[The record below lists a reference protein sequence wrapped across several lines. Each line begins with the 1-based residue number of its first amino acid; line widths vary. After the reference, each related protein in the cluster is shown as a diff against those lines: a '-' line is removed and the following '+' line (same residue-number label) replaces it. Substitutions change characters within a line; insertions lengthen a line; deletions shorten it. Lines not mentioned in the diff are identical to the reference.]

1 MIVRICH
8 DEDTDFI
15 RLCITE
21 TVRMRPVRQET
32 VERLWP
38 ESFGHRGRETASVG
52 FQGRAGCGGT
62 GGQRISVPCACKT
75 SVGKKGR
82 DEDLPAIAGTCLGS
96 PHRDGDRTCR
106 FGLSVGRG
114 LSGARPEYM
123 PFSAR
128 PRPDDGDGNA
138 GASGDCFRGRSSKFP
153 SGFADSGREGVAP
166 VCREKA
172 VRGAAAFRR
181 KVFCTGKTAFRTG
194 GSRRMPV
201 YSME

>member
-32 VERLWP
+32 VERLLP

-96 PHRDGDRTCR
+96 PHRDGVRNCR
-106 FGLSVGRG
+106 FCLSVGRG

-138 GASGDCFRGRSSKFP
+138 GASGDCFRDGRRNFLRASRIRAGRVLRRSVGKRRCGGRGVPPKGFLYGENDFP
-153 SGFADSGREGVAP
+153 DGRIAENALSLS
-166 VCREKA
+166 A
-172 VRGAAAFRR
+172 
-181 KVFCTGKTAFRTG
+181 
-194 GSRRMPV
+194 
-201 YSME
+201 